1 MSVNLFLEHKNYEKK
16 APPYME
22 RLQKDQQ
29 LVRAISC
36 FIYQPH
42 HKPCM
47 QYNTVSFTFP
57 TARKPNFC
65 TPFPSPLPVS
75 VIQYFSLASEQWLFS
90 ATEKA

>member
-1 MSVNLFLEHKNYEKK
+1 MSVNLFLEHNNDEKK

-22 RLQKDQQ
+22 QLQKDQQ

-57 TARKPNFC
+57 TARKPNFY
-65 TPFPSPLPVS
+65 TPFPSPFLYQLYS
-75 VIQYFSLASEQWLFS
+75 ISH
-90 ATEKA
+90 